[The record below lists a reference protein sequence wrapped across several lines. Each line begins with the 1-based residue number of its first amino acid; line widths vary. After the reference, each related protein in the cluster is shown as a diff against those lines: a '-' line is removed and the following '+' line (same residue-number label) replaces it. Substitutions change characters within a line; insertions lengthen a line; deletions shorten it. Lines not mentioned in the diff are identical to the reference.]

1 MLKKTFLLI
10 FLLCIT
16 LIAEDDFEIKSLRVY
31 QSHDETSFPIVFP
44 NSKIAI
50 EFDIKSDHTPSWEIL
65 FRFCDQYWEP
75 YEDYLFANEMYNTE
89 RNLWFEVLPFRS
101 DRARY
106 HYKETFPNDNVNFP
120 FAGKWMFY
128 IVNSNDPDYIY
139 GSGKFYVINYNEVF
153 LKTSLQDQRLEG
165 LDPDPA
171 VFGQIYNL
179 KVSFNLP
186 DSLFTQQVIN
196 IEIVENRKIEY
207 PIVLD
212 KTYYNQWRFYEI
224 DGAKS
229 LSFYAKDIQ
238 PGGEYR
244 QVNLMSKTKYN
255 PPKTSAHFDGVEVSR
270 KFKPSGRDFN
280 GGSKLMNFKNEY
292 AEYMDVEFRLRLPD
306 NYYQNVFLVGAF
318 NNWEILPDYL
328 MDEDNGLFTQTI
340 ELKRGI
346 YDYQYVTADII
357 DDYLENESWIEL
369 EGNDWRTR
377 NEYYIF
383 LYYDSPELGGY
394 DKIIGYKKI
403 ISGSK

>member
-1 MLKKTFLLI
+1 MIKRSFLFI
-10 FLLCIT
+10 LLFSIT

-31 QSHDETSFPIVFP
+31 QSHDETSFPIIFP

-50 EFDIKSDHTPSWEIL
+50 EFDIKSDNTPSWEIL

-89 RNLWFEVLPFRS
+89 RNLWFEVLPFRG

-106 HYKETFPNDNVNFP
+106 HYKGTFPNENVNFP

-128 IVNSNDPDYIY
+128 IVDSNDPDYKY
-139 GSGKFYVINYNEVF
+139 GSGKFYVINQNEVY
-153 LKTSLQDQRLEG
+153 LRTSLKDQRLEG
-165 LDPDPA
+165 LEPDPA
-171 VFGQIYNL
+171 VFGEIYNL
-179 KVSFNLP
+179 KVLFNLP

-207 PIVLD
+207 PIILD
-212 KTYYNQWRFYEI
+212 KTYDNQWRYYEI

-229 LSFYAKDIQ
+229 LSFHAKDIQ

-244 QVNLMSKTKYN
+244 QVNLMSKTKYT
-255 PPKTSAHFDGVEVSR
+255 PPKVYAHFDGVEVSR
-270 KFKPSGRDFN
+270 KFKPSGKDFN

-306 NYYQNVFLVGAF
+306 NYYENVFLVGSF
-318 NNWEILPDYL
+318 NNWDILPDYR
-328 MDEDNGLFTQTI
+328 MNEDNGLFTKTI

-357 DDYLENESWIEL
+357 DDFLENESWIEL

-377 NEYYIF
+377 NEYHIF
-383 LYYDSPELGGY
+383 LYYDSPELGSY

>member
-1 MLKKTFLLI
+1 MRKRSFLLI
-10 FLLCIT
+10 FLLSIT
-16 LIAEDDFEIKSLRVY
+16 LIAEDDYEVKSLRVY

-44 NSKIAI
+44 NSNIAI

-65 FRFCDQYWEP
+65 FRYCDQYWEP

-89 RNLWFEVLPFRS
+89 RNLWFEVLPFRG

-128 IVNSNDPDYIY
+128 IVDSNDPDYTY
-139 GSGKFYVINYNEVF
+139 GSGKFYVINQNEVF
-153 LKTSLQDQRLEG
+153 LKTSLQDRRLEG

-196 IEIVENRKIEY
+196 IEIIENRKIEY

-212 KTYYNQWRFYEI
+212 KTYDNQWRFYEI

-270 KFKPSGRDFN
+270 KFKPSGKDFN

-292 AEYMDVEFRLRLPD
+292 SEYMDVEFRLRLPD

-328 MDEDNGLFTQTI
+328 MNEDNGLFTQTI

-357 DDYLENESWIEL
+357 DDFLENESWIEL

-377 NEYYIF
+377 NEYHIF

>member
-1 MLKKTFLLI
+1 MIMRSLFLI
-10 FLLCIT
+10 LLLSTT
-16 LIAEDDFEIKSLRVY
+16 LIAENDFEIKSLRVY
-31 QSHDETSFPIVFP
+31 QSHDETSFPILFL

-50 EFDIKSDHTPSWEIL
+50 EFDIKSDHTPNWEIL
-65 FRFCDQYWEP
+65 FQFCNQYWEP

-89 RNLWFEVLPFRS
+89 RNLWFEVLPFRG

-106 HYKETFPNDNVNFP
+106 HYKETFPNENVNFP
-120 FAGKWMFY
+120 FAGKWQFY
-128 IVNSNDPDYIY
+128 IVDSNDPDYIY
-139 GSGKFYVINYNEVF
+139 GSGKFYVINNKEVY
-153 LKTSLQDQRLEG
+153 LKTSLKDQRLEG

-186 DSLFTQQVIN
+186 DSLFTQNVKN

-207 PIVLD
+207 PIVIE
-212 KTYYNQWRFYEI
+212 KTYDNQWRYYEI
-224 DGAKS
+224 DGTKS

-244 QVNLMSKTKYN
+244 QVNLMNKTKYT
-255 PPKTSAHFDGVEVSR
+255 PPKVKAHFDGVEVSR
-270 KFKPSGRDFN
+270 KFKPNGRDFN
-280 GGSKLMNFKNEY
+280 GGSKLMNFQNEY

-306 NYYQNVFLVGAF
+306 NYYENVFLVGAF
-318 NNWEILPDYL
+318 NNWEILPDYR
-328 MDEDNGLFTQTI
+328 MDEDNGLFTKTI

-346 YDYQYVTADII
+346 YDYQYVTADIA
-357 DDYLENESWIEL
+357 DAYLENESWIEL
-369 EGNDWRTR
+369 EGNDWRTK